1 MQCVKVWISAVFV
14 LAAAPLV
21 ARGADFDGSKTL
33 LCSINAVNECT
44 ANDGCQNSTIENI
57 GMPQFL
63 KVDAQ
68 NKTVTPAKP
77 IDGRKPTAIERIERV
92 EGKLIL
98 QGAEPGYERVHDGL
112 GWSAA
117 ISEQTGKLIFTASG
131 DEVAFVAFGAC
142 IAQ

>member
-1 MQCVKVWISAVFV
+1 MKMLISAVFV

-21 ARGADFDGSKTL
+21 ARGADFDGSRPL
-33 LCSINAVNECT
+33 LCSINAVTECT
-44 ANDGCQNSTIENI
+44 ANDGCQNTTTENV

-63 KVDAQ
+63 KVDVQ

-77 IDGRKPTAIERIERV
+77 IEGQKPTPIERIERV

-98 QGAEPGYERVHDGL
+98 QGAEPGFEKVHDGL

-117 ISEQTGKLIFTASG
+117 ISEQNGKLIFTASG

-142 IAQ
+142 LAQ